1 MTPRGALQVDGATE
15 SAVPQV
21 GRIPVPLPF
30 TFDDD
35 TTPEPFDP
43 MGILVVE
50 YARAVTVRARARDR
64 WPVHAD
70 PGWPSQRSYNPH
82 RPHFLIRR
90 SSPSAHARATA

>member
-21 GRIPVPLPF
+21 GRIPVPLPL
-30 TFDDD
+30 TFDND

-50 YARAVTVRARARDR
+50 YARAVTVRARGTAG
-64 WPVHAD
+64 PC
-70 PGWPSQRSYNPH
+70 QRTQDGPRNGPTT
-82 RPHFLIRR
+82 RTVLI
-90 SSPSAHARATA
+90 S